1 MVRSYLKYFSF
12 VDLTVYIIIFFFVN
26 LLGAI
31 ISNFIIQNYG
41 AVYGVENISKF
52 AYIPIFLFI
61 VILSSIYRRVRCVL
75 TMSPCRFV
83 SGGRLSANSV
93 LFGMAM
99 MVAVSIVTD
108 PLISLFPV
116 EMAKYVERFST
127 GNMWVTLGVTVI
139 VAPILEEIFF
149 RGILLKDMSIS
160 WGPRWA
166 IFISSLLF
174 SALHFNIIQAVPA
187 FLMGLV
193 IGYIYIY
200 TRRGLTTVILIH
212 IINNLISSVSLF
224 WGFGIESVWQK
235 YLPQGWIF
243 TLVYVIAALCV
254 VLLIVRI
261 ATLGNRSSIIKKL
274 HFNDKK

>member
-1 MVRSYLKYFSF
+1 MVKPYLKYFSF
-12 VDLTVYIIIFFFVN
+12 VDLIVYIVIFFFIN
-26 LLGAI
+26 LVGAV
-31 ISNFIIQNYG
+31 ISHLLIENYG
-41 AVYGVENISKF
+41 SVYGAENMAKF
-52 AYIPIFLFI
+52 AYIPIFLLL
-61 VILSSIYRRVRCVL
+61 VILSGVYRRVRCVL

-83 SGGRLSANSV
+83 GSGRLSANSV
-93 LFGMAM
+93 LFGMVM

-108 PLISLFPV
+108 PLISLFPS
-116 EMAKYVERFST
+116 EMTKYVELFST
-127 GNMWVTLGVTVI
+127 GNMWVTLGVTVL

-149 RGILLKDMSIS
+149 RGILLKDMSVS

-166 IFISSLLF
+166 IFISSLIF

-200 TRRGLTTVILIH
+200 TRRGLTTVILLH

-224 WGFGIESVWQK
+224 WGFGVESVWHK
-235 YLPQGWIF
+235 YLPEGWISK
-243 TLVYVIAALCV
+243 LVYSVAALLI

-261 ATLGNRSSIIKKL
+261 ATLGKQSSIIKKL
-274 HFNDKK
+274 QFNDKK